1 LTPVKQRVGYCG
13 IGDVFEQEVTP
24 TGREQAEEREV
35 GSELRVLCLLLLNNV
50 VGIPDLAGVL
60 EQEATPTGREQA
72 EIAEMDCRPL
82 FPLFAP
88 VG

>member
-1 LTPVKQRVGYCG
+1 
-13 IGDVFEQEVTP
+13 
-24 TGREQAEEREV
+24 
-35 GSELRVLCLLLLNNV
+35 

-72 EIAEMDCRPL
+72 EIAEMDRRPL
-82 FPLFAP
+82 LPLLPP